1 VTALKNSDFPGLEV
15 KISVLAYSEF
25 LDSKEDIRSSY
36 YLEDVA
42 TEFQLQGLELDWACV
57 SWDGDFRHFPEE

>member
-42 TEFQLQGLELDWACV
+42 TKFNCKV
-57 SWDGDFRHFPEE
+57 